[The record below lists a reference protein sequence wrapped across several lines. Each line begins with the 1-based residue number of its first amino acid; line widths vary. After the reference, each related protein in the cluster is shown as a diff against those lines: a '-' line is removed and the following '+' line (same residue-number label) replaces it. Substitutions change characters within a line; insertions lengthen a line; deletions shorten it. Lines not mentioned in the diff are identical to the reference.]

1 MLKKLRIKYI
11 LVSMLSIMVVTSTL
25 YAIIAWQN
33 YLNITRQL
41 DFEAETIAE
50 NGGSFPSYSPNGQN
64 SSYTHLITPETKYS
78 TRYFTVMFENGIP
91 TVNIEHI
98 ASIDE
103 DSAIEMVDKI
113 LNYKRK
119 TGYYQNYRYLIST
132 YNGNQII
139 VCVNA
144 TMQLGNFKSFVKKSI
159 ITMVIGFAVIILIVT
174 IWSGKI
180 IKPISEN
187 IEKQKQFIEN
197 AGHDLKTP
205 IAVIKANVEVL
216 EMTSNGEKNEW
227 VESIKNQA
235 NKMEVLVKNLLSLSL
250 MEEKEVEY
258 NFVNLSLDKIV
269 SEEVTA
275 FEALAK
281 NNEIKLK
288 TKGNINVEADENSIR
303 QLIGILMDNAIK
315 YSSQNEPIEVNVY
328 KKNGKPTIEVI
339 NKCDNYDEINTD
351 RLFDRFYR
359 GDQSRNNKKQGY
371 GIGLSM
377 AKSIAAANKAEI
389 KAKKIKDNKI
399 LFIVTF

>member
-1 MLKKLRIKYI
+1 
-11 LVSMLSIMVVTSTL
+11 
-25 YAIIAWQN
+25 
-33 YLNITRQL
+33 
-41 DFEAETIAE
+41 
-50 NGGSFPSYSPNGQN
+50 
-64 SSYTHLITPETKYS
+64 
-78 TRYFTVMFENGIP
+78 MFENGIP